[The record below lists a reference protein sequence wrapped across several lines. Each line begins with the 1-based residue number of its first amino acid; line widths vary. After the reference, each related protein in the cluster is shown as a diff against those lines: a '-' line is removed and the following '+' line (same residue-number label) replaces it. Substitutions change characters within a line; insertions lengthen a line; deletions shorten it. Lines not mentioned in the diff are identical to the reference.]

1 MGSASANRVSQT
13 GFLFFASHY
22 KSCPVTSSIN
32 VDGMFHRYVLVIDS
46 NMSYRIELVRE
57 GDHIRQKAEKAIYLI
72 WKLDIVRFDSAMTL
86 RPRYRPR

>member
-22 KSCPVTSSIN
+22 KSCPVMSSIN

-46 NMSYRIELVRE
+46 NILRIELVRE
-57 GDHIRQKAEKAIYLI
+57 
-72 WKLDIVRFDSAMTL
+72 
-86 RPRYRPR
+86 